1 MNAVTA
7 FPPVVRAAVLACT
20 ALAVLPAAAQ
30 EFGVYL
36 KCSGKVAANG
46 KTKDAHVDLALRRNS
61 QLALVQ
67 SSDVLPAGEKM
78 RLDITP
84 QFYTMNYTA
93 PLRGS
98 VLYHDWLRGALFV
111 WSPDLKKLKL
121 VRMSVDRQSAALEG
135 EMQDDTGNVLG
146 RLNMRCTPS
155 NNDTVP
161 EPKF

>member
-1 MNAVTA
+1 MRSAARLVHGALLAAAA
-7 FPPVVRAAVLACT
+7 FAA
-20 ALAVLPAAAQ
+20 LPAAAQ

-36 KCSGKVAANG
+36 KCKGQVAASGK
-46 KTKDAHVDLALRRNS
+46 TRDAHVDLALRRNS

-67 SSDVLPAGEKM
+67 SSDILPAGEKM

-84 QFYTMNYTA
+84 QFYTMMFKA

-98 VLYHDWLRGALFV
+98 VVYYDWLRGALFV
-111 WSPDLKKLKL
+111 WNPDLKRLQT

-135 EMQDDTGNVLG
+135 EMLDQAGAVLG
-146 RLNMRCTPS
+146 RLSMRCVPS
-155 NNDTVP
+155 NNETVE